1 MTSRFTRR
9 ALGITGATV
18 LTLMVALTP
27 QAAFADTPDPEA
39 PTTFSESAPMTIVGY
54 DEAVAKANGF
64 QVITNPD
71 GSQSSI
77 AVTDEATAQLQQAA
91 VLRAQAQLA
100 APAADPVPGNCGSSW
115 ASGSKIA
122 NDTVAFST
130 GFLVFLAAYEHDWR
144 VNATG
149 FVTGNHWNTG
159 GAGPASGTKSWTGAI
174 PGVIGPGFGGVP
186 AYSASASVILVDGA
200 VCYSVGP
207 TFSFG

>member
-1 MTSRFTRR
+1 MT
-9 ALGITGATV
+9 V
-18 LTLMVALTP
+18 
-27 QAAFADTPDPEA
+27 
-39 PTTFSESAPMTIVGY
+39 VGY
-54 DEAVAKANGF
+54 DEEVAEANGF
-64 QVITNPD
+64 QIITNPD

-77 AVTDEATAQLQQAA
+77 AVTEEAKAQLRQAD
-91 VLRAQAQLA
+91 VLRAQAQLEST
-100 APAADPVPGNCGSSW
+100 AADPVPGNCGSSW

-149 FVTGNHWNTG
+149 FVTANHWNTG